1 MSYIEQWKALS
12 SRIHGLV
19 QAGELHAHYLAVRS
33 SDTYGRAKRL
43 RDQSASILAALTAFA
58 DRFQHVLPSE
68 ASDIVRR
75 FLGEMTPLI
84 CGEANRSCAASKL
97 LI

>member
-1 MSYIEQWKALS
+1 
-12 SRIHGLV
+12 
-19 QAGELHAHYLAVRS
+19 
-33 SDTYGRAKRL
+33 
-43 RDQSASILAALTAFA
+43 
-58 DRFQHVLPSE
+58 VLPSE